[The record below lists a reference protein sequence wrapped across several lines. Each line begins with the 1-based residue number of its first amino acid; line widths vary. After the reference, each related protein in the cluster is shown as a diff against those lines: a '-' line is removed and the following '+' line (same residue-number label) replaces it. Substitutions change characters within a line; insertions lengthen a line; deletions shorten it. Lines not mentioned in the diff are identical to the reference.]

1 MENGLDLTLKRIIET
16 DKASRE
22 KVNEKKQRLLS
33 LDTEITEYKNA
44 VDEELY
50 EQSKKNIEK
59 QTKTAEIKLKE
70 EISRIDAFYA
80 DAEEKLRES
89 FESRRDELSE
99 KLFRKITE

>member
-16 DKASRE
+16 DKISRE

-59 QTKTAEIKLKE
+59 QKKTAEIKLRE

-80 DAEEKLRES
+80 DAEDKLRAS
-89 FESRRDELSE
+89 FEDRRDEFSE

>member
-44 VDEELY
+44 IDEELY

-59 QTKTAEIKLKE
+59 QTKTAEIKLRE
-70 EISRIDAFYA
+70 EINRIDAFYA

>member
-59 QTKTAEIKLKE
+59 QTKTAEIKLRE

>member
-59 QTKTAEIKLKE
+59 QTKTAEIKLRE

-89 FESRRDELSE
+89 FESRHDELSE